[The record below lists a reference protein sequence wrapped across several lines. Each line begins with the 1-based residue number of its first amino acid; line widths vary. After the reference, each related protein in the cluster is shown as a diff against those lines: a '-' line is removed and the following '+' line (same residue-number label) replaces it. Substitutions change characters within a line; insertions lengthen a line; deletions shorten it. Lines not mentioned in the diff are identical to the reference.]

1 MKHAEVITKE
11 EEDQLWRE
19 GVMNTTTPVGLQNAA
34 FFVVGKMFCLRG
46 ARTRTQGIATFST
59 QTI

>member
-1 MKHAEVITKE
+1 MKHAEIVTK
-11 EEDQLWRE
+11 EEDQLCRE
-19 GVMNTTTPVGLQNAA
+19 GVMNTTTPVGLENAA

-46 ARTRTQGIATFST
+46 GQRTQEIATFST